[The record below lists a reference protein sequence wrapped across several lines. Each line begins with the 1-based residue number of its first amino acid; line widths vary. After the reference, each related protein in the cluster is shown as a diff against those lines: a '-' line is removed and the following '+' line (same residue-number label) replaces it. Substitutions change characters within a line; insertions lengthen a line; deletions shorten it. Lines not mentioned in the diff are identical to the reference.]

1 MVFLFQST
9 SASPLFETKIIKT
22 KKNTMTQAAC
32 HGHAAGATCGDFQVS
47 GGDEGRDLSAG
58 ERGVISR
65 VYLQPRKKIPKS
77 KVFYDSIN

>member
-9 SASPLFETKIIKT
+9 SASSLFQTKIIEPNKQ
-22 KKNTMTQAAC
+22 KNAMTQAAC
-32 HGHAAGATCGDFQVS
+32 HGHAAGAACGDFQVS

-65 VYLQPRKKIPKS
+65 VY
-77 KVFYDSIN
+77 